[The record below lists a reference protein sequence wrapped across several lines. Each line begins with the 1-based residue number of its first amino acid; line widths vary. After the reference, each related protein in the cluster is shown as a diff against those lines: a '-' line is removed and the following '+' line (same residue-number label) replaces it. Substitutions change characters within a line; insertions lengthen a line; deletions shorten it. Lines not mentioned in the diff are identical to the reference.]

1 MGSMQGEQS
10 PALSYSSSVPVRRE
24 PPLQMPFYLGHEP
37 GEDTTIGG
45 YWIVIWRRR
54 GTVIAVMVAL
64 ATMAAIVSFRTRPV
78 YKAEARVE
86 VSAES
91 PQTESL
97 QSYYE
102 RLPSNDNYLR
112 TQIQVLQTDNLAW
125 RTIEQLNL
133 GNSDVFGGSAQSNP
147 QRRRME
153 LINRF
158 KGQLSVELVP
168 GSRVIRV
175 GFESVDPEFAARV
188 ANALVNNYIDYNF
201 RQQYD
206 ATRAA
211 SVRMEQQL
219 DELKAAVEESQRSLV
234 EYERA
239 NAIVTTSDKQNVIE
253 QRLGELSTDLSSAQN
268 DRIQKEALYEQVR
281 TDSAQANALA
291 DDELLQKLRENYS
304 NLDNHYVEAQAQ
316 YGPTFPRVIR
326 LQKQVEAAQALVD
339 KERNRVIE
347 KIHGEYLTAV
357 NREKLISS
365 AVAQQKDQQG
375 KLNQLLVQHNILKG
389 EFETNQKLYQRL
401 LQQLKDA
408 TIAAGLRST
417 NIHFVDP
424 ALTPIIP
431 ERPRKLQNI
440 VVAMLV
446 GLVLGIVIAF
456 GQESLD
462 SSLRA
467 PEDVELLIA
476 TPTLGVIPV
485 RTVANVPKTRRLM
498 GAKPPSEA
506 GVALTALNDA
516 KSPPAEAYR
525 ALRTAILLS
534 TSPHPPTSILITSS
548 NAGEGKTSTAVNLA
562 ITLAQSGAQVALVDC
577 DMRKPGVAR
586 VLGLRA
592 SIGISTVLTRQHGL
606 PDTLQCF
613 AGAKGLYVIP
623 AGPVPPNPAELL
635 SSHAMKQV
643 IEELSQHF
651 RHIIIDSP
659 PILAV
664 TDSTILSSMVDGVIL
679 VVESGTTH
687 KKMVLRARRILENAG
702 GRILGVALNKY
713 DARSDGYYGGYYHE
727 YPYAEASDR

>member
-1 MGSMQGEQS
+1 MGSAQGEHS
-10 PALSYSSSVPVRRE
+10 PALSFGSSTPIRRE
-24 PPLQMPFYLGHEP
+24 PLLPMFSYVGHTP
-37 GEDTTIGG
+37 AEDTTIGG
-45 YWIVIWRRR
+45 YWAVIWRRR

-64 ATMAAIVSFRTRPV
+64 TTVAAIVSFRTRPV

-125 RTIEQLNL
+125 RTVEQLNL
-133 GNSDVFGGSAQSNP
+133 GNGDAFGGSTQSDP

-168 GSRVIRV
+168 GSRVIKV

-188 ANALVNNYIDYNF
+188 TNALVNNYIDYNF

-206 ATRAA
+206 ATRLA

-219 DELKAAVEESQRSLV
+219 DELKAAVEESQRSLA

-239 NAIVTTSDKQNVIE
+239 NAIVTVSDKQNVIE

-268 DRIQKEALYEQVR
+268 DRIQKEALYQQVH
-281 TDSAQANALA
+281 TAPAQADALA

-304 NLDNHYVEAQAQ
+304 NLDNRCVEAQAQ
-316 YGPTFPRVIR
+316 YGPTFPKVIR

-339 KERNRVIE
+339 KERSRVVE
-347 KIHGEYLTAV
+347 KIHGEYLAAV

-389 EFETNQKLYQRL
+389 DFETNQKLYQRL

-424 ALTPIIP
+424 ALTPIVP
-431 ERPRKLQNI
+431 VRPRKLQNI
-440 VVAMLV
+440 VVAMFA
-446 GLVLGIVIAF
+446 GLGLGMIIAF

-476 TPTLGVIPV
+476 SPTLGVIPV
-485 RTVANVPKTRRLM
+485 RRFPNVPKTRRLM
-498 GAKPPSEA
+498 GGKSASEA

-516 KSPPAEAYR
+516 KSQPAEAYR
-525 ALRTAILLS
+525 ALRTAVLLS
-534 TSPHPPTSILITSS
+534 TSPQPPTSILITSS

-577 DMRKPGVAR
+577 DMRKPGVVR

-592 SIGISTVLTRQHGL
+592 NKGISTVLTRQHDL
-606 PDTLQCF
+606 LDTLQCF
-613 AGAKGLYVIP
+613 AGAKGLYVIG

-635 SSHAMKQV
+635 SSQAMKQV

-651 RHIIIDSP
+651 RHVIIDSP

-664 TDSTILSSMVDGVIL
+664 TDSTILSSMVDGVVL
-679 VVESGTTH
+679 VVESGATH

-713 DARSDGYYGGYYHE
+713 DARSDGYYGGYYRE
-727 YPYAEASDR
+727 YPYAEASER